1 MQSPA
6 NLMAFGVSVG
16 IVALSTVLLIT
27 GRDILIPLAISV
39 MIWYLLDALVR
50 LFGRVRIGSW
60 RLPGWVNL
68 PAALIAI
75 LVVLGAIGNMI
86 GENIAQVIEAAPG
99 YQANFERLAAD
110 IATFFGFGQVPQLS
124 QLLGEIDLR
133 QLASN
138 FAAAAT
144 GIVGNA
150 GIIIIYVLFLMIE
163 QRSFDQKM
171 KAMFDNHRREKE
183 FRTLLHHMQTQIQS
197 YLWIK
202 TLMSLMTGAIS
213 YAILLAVGVD
223 FAAFWAFGIFLLNY
237 IPTIGSLLGVIFPAL
252 LTLVQFGS
260 PIPFIIVTAAL
271 GVTQMTIGNFIEPRV
286 MGSTL
291 NLSPL
296 VVILSLVIWGSL
308 WGIVGAILCVPITV
322 IGMIVFAHFE
332 KTRPI
337 AVLLSGNG
345 KISLAKT
352 Q

>member
-6 NLMAFGVSVG
+6 NLMAFGVSIG
-16 IVALSTVLLIT
+16 IVALSTVLLVT

-39 MIWYLLDALVR
+39 MIWYLLDALIR
-50 LFGRVRIGSW
+50 LIGRVRLGTW
-60 RLPGWVNL
+60 RLPGWVGL
-68 PAALIAI
+68 PAAIVAVI
-75 LVVLGAIGNMI
+75 VVFIIIGNMI
-86 GENIAQVIEAAPG
+86 GNNIAQVIEAAPS
-99 YQANFERLAAD
+99 YQANLERLANDVALY
-110 IATFFGFGQVPQLS
+110 FGFTEVPQLS
-124 QLLGEIDLR
+124 QIMGEINLR

-150 GIIIIYVLFLMIE
+150 GIILIYVLFLMIE

-171 KAMFDNHRREKE
+171 KAMFADSGREDE
-183 FRTLLHHMQTQIQS
+183 FRALLNHMQRQIQS

-202 TLMSLMTGAIS
+202 TLMSLLTGAIS
-213 YAILLAVGVD
+213 YVILLAVGVD
-223 FAAFWAFGIFLLNY
+223 FAAFWAFVIFLLNY
-237 IPTIGSLLGVIFPAL
+237 IPTIGSMLGVIFPAL
-252 LTLVQFGS
+252 LTLVQFTT
-260 PIPFIIVTAAL
+260 PVPFIIVVAAL

-332 KTRPI
+332 STRPI

-345 KISLAKT
+345 KISLAKST
-352 Q
+352 

>member
-68 PAALIAI
+68 PAALITI
-75 LVVLGAIGNMI
+75 LVFLFAIGNMI

-110 IATFFGFGQVPQLS
+110 IAAFFGFGQVPQLS

-171 KAMFDNHRREKE
+171 KAMFDNDRREEE

-345 KISLAKT
+345 KISLAESR
-352 Q
+352 